1 MLLIA
6 IVFVVQCTAEEEER
20 IVYPDELPPDPFTKE
35 NVEKLRTEL
44 EYYQVWSAHYKNIND
59 SCIIE

>member
-1 MLLIA
+1 MLQLCLKLLITV
-6 IVFVVQCTAEEEER
+6 VFVVQCTAEEEEER

-44 EYYQVWSAHYKNIND
+44 QYYQV
-59 SCIIE
+59 

>member
-1 MLLIA
+1 MLRLCFVLLIA
-6 IVFVVQCTAEEEER
+6 AIVFKVQCTAEKEER

-44 EYYQVWSAHYKNIND
+44 EYYQV
-59 SCIIE
+59 